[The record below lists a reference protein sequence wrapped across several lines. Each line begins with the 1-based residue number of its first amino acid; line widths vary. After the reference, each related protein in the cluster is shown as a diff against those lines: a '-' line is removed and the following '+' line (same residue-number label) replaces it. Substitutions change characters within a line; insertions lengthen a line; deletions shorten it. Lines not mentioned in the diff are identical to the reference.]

1 MWQHKTYQP
10 RPKEARP
17 NTTFYT
23 TGKMMFG
30 KEEVRYG
37 YLGQAHTDGDMYVF
51 FPGPNI
57 LMTGDTFTVG
67 SYPILDYTTGGWIGG
82 LSEACKT
89 LVNAAD
95 AQTRVIPGN
104 GPIQTKADLQAQA
117 EMCAAMRQRFVEMM
131 RKGMS
136 AKDMFLAKPTK
147 EFDAKWGD
155 PELFIFNA
163 YPGLWGH
170 VREIGGIV

>member
-1 MWQHKTYQP
+1 
-10 RPKEARP
+10 
-17 NTTFYT
+17 
-23 TGKMMFG
+23 
-30 KEEVRYG
+30 
-37 YLGQAHTDGDMYVF
+37 
-51 FPGPNI
+51 
-57 LMTGDTFTVG
+57 
-67 SYPILDYTTGGWIGG
+67 
-82 LSEACKT
+82 
-89 LVNAAD
+89 
-95 AQTRVIPGN
+95 
-104 GPIQTKADLQAQA
+104 
-117 EMCAAMRQRFVEMM
+117 M

>member
-1 MWQHKTYQP
+1 
-10 RPKEARP
+10 
-17 NTTFYT
+17 
-23 TGKMMFG
+23 
-30 KEEVRYG
+30 
-37 YLGQAHTDGDMYVF
+37 
-51 FPGPNI
+51 
-57 LMTGDTFTVG
+57 
-67 SYPILDYTTGGWIGG
+67 
-82 LSEACKT
+82 
-89 LVNAAD
+89 VNAAD

-104 GPIQTKADLQAQA
+104 GPVQTKADLQAQA